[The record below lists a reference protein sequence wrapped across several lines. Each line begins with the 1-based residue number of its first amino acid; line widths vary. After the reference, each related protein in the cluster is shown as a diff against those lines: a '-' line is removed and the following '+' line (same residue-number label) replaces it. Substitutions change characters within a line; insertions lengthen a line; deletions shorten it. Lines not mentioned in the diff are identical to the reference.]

1 MTFAPPQSVID
12 GVLAE
17 VFAERESLTVSAWA
31 AKHRR
36 LTARSGARPGP
47 WDNQV
52 TPYAV
57 EIMDAWCDPSV
68 SRIVQMAAAQ
78 MAKTE
83 ALMNCALY
91 SIDNDACPIM
101 YVTGNV
107 ELARAFNQ
115 DRFTPTLDET
125 PRLDRH
131 RTGRK
136 WDEKAQSIRFLHS
149 DFYLVGANS
158 ATNLASRP
166 IGRLLCDEIDK
177 WPESLKTK
185 GKTEGRAL
193 ELARAR
199 TASFG
204 ADAREI
210 VASTP
215 TDEGVG
221 IHAEFLR
228 SDQRLY
234 HCPCVHCG
242 RYQPVSTDA
251 FDRVHW
257 DVPPHLP
264 QDDRTG
270 KNLDDEALADLVE
283 HVRRTAWL
291 ECRHCA
297 GRLES
302 MHKPEMLRAGLWVA
316 RGQAV
321 EGVYDRKLKTT
332 GVVVGDPPATSV
344 RGYHCHGL
352 MSPFRTFGDVAAGF
366 VALRGQPDRAWV
378 NNTLGEPW
386 REIGERAEH
395 HDIIRLAKQHNP
407 HAPSYEKGTV
417 PRTIGGKLSPRCPL
431 VLTGF
436 VDVQIDR
443 VYLEVAGWGEQETCC
458 VIDWDIV
465 ECPEVG
471 ELADSLED
479 EPPIAEVLG
488 QAWARV
494 LERMLIAYP
503 VENPLGAEAA
513 PPMPVRFWGIDSGFR
528 TREVYEFARRA
539 NAIAQQRGLPADWVI
554 PAKGFDTSM
563 LTQQRLTTVTQDRQK
578 RTLPFPVALLEFDAN
593 GAKDDAYRR
602 LRLSMPAPQATCFP
616 RDLHHEYA
624 RQLTSEQRVLDK
636 RRKRMVWQIR
646 PGRSENHWW
655 DCRVGNL
662 VRAQQRGLRDLR
674 APTGASGTPGTAPR
688 ARKSIRL
695 QPG

>member
-17 VFAERESLTVSAWA
+17 VFAEQETLTVSEWA
-31 AKHRR
+31 ARYR
-36 LTARSGARPGP
+36 VLTARAGARPGP

-57 EIMDAWCDPSV
+57 EIMDAWCNPAV

-83 ALMNCALY
+83 TLMNCALY
-91 SIDNDACPIM
+91 AIDCDACPIM

-125 PRLDRH
+125 RRLDRH

-177 WPESLKTK
+177 WPESLKSR

-204 ADAREI
+204 ADAREL

-242 RYQPVSTDA
+242 RYQAIATDA

-257 DVPPHLP
+257 EVPAHLP
-264 QDDRTG
+264 QEDRVG
-270 KNLDDEALADLVE
+270 RNLDDEALADLVE

-291 ECRHCA
+291 ECRHCG

-321 EGVYDRKLKTT
+321 EGRYDRKA
-332 GVVVGDPPATSV
+332 GERGRIVGDPPDTSV

-366 VALRGQPDRAWV
+366 VALRGQPDRAFV

-386 REIGERAEH
+386 REVGERAEH
-395 HDIIRLAKQHNP
+395 HDIIRIAKQHNP
-407 HAPSYEKGTV
+407 HAPVYEKGTV
-417 PRTIGGKLSPRCPL
+417 PRTIGGEVSRRCPL

-436 VDVQIDR
+436 IDVQIDR
-443 VYLEVAGWGEQETCC
+443 VYLEVAGWGELETCC
-458 VIDWDIV
+458 IIDWDIV
-465 ECPEVG
+465 ECPEVA
-471 ELADSLED
+471 ELADSMED
-479 EPPIAEVLG
+479 EPALAEVLG
-488 QAWARV
+488 QAWSRV
-494 LERMLIAYP
+494 LERMLRRYP
-503 VENPLGAEAA
+503 VEAVGGETPDT
-513 PPMPVRFWGIDSGFR
+513 MPVRFWGVDSGYR
-528 TREVYEFARRA
+528 TREVYEFARRG
-539 NAIAQQRGLPADWVI
+539 NAEAQRRGLPADWI
-554 PAKGFDTSM
+554 APTKGFDTSM
-563 LTQQRLTTVTQDRQK
+563 LTQQRLTTVTQDRQH
-578 RTLPFPVALLEFDAN
+578 RQLPFPVSLLEFSAN
-593 GAKDDAYRR
+593 DAKDDAYRR
-602 LRLSMPAPQATCFP
+602 LRLRMPAPQATCFP
-616 RDLHHEYA
+616 RDLQHEYA
-624 RQLTSEQRVLDK
+624 RQLTSEERVLDR

-662 VRAQQRGLRDLR
+662 VRAQQKGLRELGR
-674 APTGASGTPGTAPR
+674 APAAGRASAPR
-688 ARKSIRL
+688 GPIRVK
-695 QPG
+695 PG